1 MKRTLIFHLIFIGVL
16 QNMLGQGTTYSLSP
30 AREVGLFS
38 AGISFNALGYI
49 QSRNTSIL
57 KVEDIEKLDRNDLD
71 GLDRTATYNYSLKAK
86 GMSDKLLI
94 GSLVLP
100 TTIMFDPNQ
109 RNQLGEKTTILLQTY
124 LINAGSTLLV
134 KSLVRRTRPFV
145 YNENAPLSEKLKADA
160 RMSFFSCHTSF
171 TASSAFFT
179 ASMLTANGQNKDLAP
194 VIWSS
199 AAILPA
205 VQGYLRWKAG
215 KHFPTDIFIGYA
227 IGAGLG
233 YLIPKI
239 HEGF

>member
-1 MKRTLIFHLIFIGVL
+1 ML
-16 QNMLGQGTTYSLSP
+16 QNMLGQGVTYSLNP
-30 AREVGLFS
+30 AREVALFS

-57 KVEDIEKLDRNDLD
+57 KVEDIEKLDRSDLD
-71 GLDRTATYNYSLKAK
+71 GLDKTATYNYSTKARHA
-86 GMSDKLLI
+86 SDKLLI
-94 GSLVLP
+94 GSLFLP
-100 TTIMFDPNQ
+100 TILMIEPYQ
-109 RNQLGEKTTILLQTY
+109 RNQFGEKGTMLAQTY
-124 LINAGSTLLV
+124 LINVGTTLLV

-160 RMSFFSCHTSF
+160 RMSFFSGHTSF
-171 TASSAFFT
+171 AASSAFFT
-179 ASMLTANGQNKDLAP
+179 ASMFTANGQNKDLAP
-194 VIWSS
+194 IIWSS

-239 HEGF
+239 HEAF

>member
-1 MKRTLIFHLIFIGVL
+1 MSKILLLILLWL
-16 QNMLGQGTTYSLSP
+16 QNGLYCQNSIYSLSP

-38 AGISFNALGYI
+38 VGISFNALGYI
-49 QSRNTSIL
+49 QSRNTSVL

-86 GMSDKLLI
+86 NMSDKLLL

-100 TTIMFDPNQ
+100 ATIMFDPNQ
-109 RNQLGEKTTILLQTY
+109 RNQLGEKTTLLLQTY

-160 RMSFFSCHTSF
+160 RMSFFSGHSSF

-215 KHFPTDIFIGYA
+215 KHFPTDIFIGYV

>member
-1 MKRTLIFHLIFIGVL
+1 MLFQSIMTLYG
-16 QNMLGQGTTYSLSP
+16 QNSTYSLSL
-30 AREVGLFS
+30 AREISFFATGL
-38 AGISFNALGYI
+38 SFNALGAI
-49 QSRNTSIL
+49 QSRNTSVL
-57 KVEDIEKLDRNDLD
+57 RVEDIEKLSRNVLD

-86 GMSDKLLI
+86 GMSDKLLL

-100 TTIMFDPNQ
+100 TTIMLDPNQ
-109 RNQLGEKTTILLQTY
+109 RNQLGEKTTMLLQTY

-145 YNENAPLSEKLKADA
+145 YNENVPLSEKLKADA
-160 RMSFFSCHTSF
+160 RMSFFSGHTSF

-179 ASMLTANGQNKDLAP
+179 ASMLTANGQNKNLAP
-194 VIWSS
+194 IIWSS
-199 AAILPA
+199 AAVLPA